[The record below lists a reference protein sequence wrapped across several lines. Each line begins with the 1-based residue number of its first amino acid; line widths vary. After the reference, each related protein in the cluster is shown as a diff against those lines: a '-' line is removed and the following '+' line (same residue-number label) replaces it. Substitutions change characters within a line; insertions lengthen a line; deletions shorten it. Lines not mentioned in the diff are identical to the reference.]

1 MTLWRFHCMDDWFP
15 GLWHQWYR
23 HQCVSV
29 GWPPKRWSLKKQT
42 ERDAVTTRNA
52 LSEIKVGEFV
62 ISTLSGPF
70 SHCVGRLGQVTARP
84 RIDDAD
90 WMPLVPKSREYPE
103 GQHGRRIDVRWD
115 LTCGPQDPG
124 MVVHLP
130 EGSRLNG
137 GELRGTIRRI
147 RSQTLK
153 HLRNTMDNRGNWVS
167 LLSHFDYERALSGY
181 IATYPHHLEDGLVPY
196 PYDQIREKMFPDK
209 KRLDVLLLD
218 PKGWAVVVECKQDAP
233 TSDHLKQLRH
243 YMRWVGKQTERH
255 VRGILVHGGSRK
267 LNADVRRAAKK
278 KPRIEIV
285 QHTLKVEFASC
296 FG

>member
-1 MTLWRFHCMDDWFP
+1 MTLWRFHCPENYYP

-29 GWPPKRWSLKKQT
+29 GWPPKRYSLKKQKD
-42 ERDAVTTRNA
+42 RDAVVVRNA
-52 LSEIKVGEFV
+52 ISEIKIGDFV
-62 ISTLSGPF
+62 IATLSG
-70 SHCVGRLGQVTARP
+70 HCVGRLGKVTSPP
-84 RIDDAD
+84 RVDDAD
-90 WMPLVPKSREYPE
+90 WRPLVPKSKYYPE
-103 GQHGRRIDVRWD
+103 GQHGRLIDVRWD
-115 LTCGPQDPG
+115 LTCGPHDPG

-130 EGSRLNG
+130 EGSRFNG

-147 RSQTLK
+147 GSQTLK
-153 HLRNTMDNRGNWVS
+153 HLRNTMGDSGNWVS
-167 LLSHFDYERALSGY
+167 LLSHFQYERALSGY

-196 PYDQIREKMFPDK
+196 PNEKMREKVFPDG

-218 PKGWAVVVECKQDAP
+218 KRGRAVVVECKQGGP
-233 TSDHLKQLRH
+233 ETEHLKQLRH
-243 YMRWVGKQTERH
+243 YMKWVRKQTDNE

-267 LNADVRRAAKK
+267 ISSGVRRAAAK

-285 QHTLKVEFASC
+285 QHNLKVEFASC